1 MFGHS
6 NKTEPEAGNC
16 PICDAEVGLDPTK
29 KFGEETCSNCGEVVW
44 LVRFSHG
51 MMAFKPAERV
61 RQRSPQAVLAEYL
74 GVDESKLENQA
85 ELDLGIDS
93 LDFVELVMELEEET
107 MGV

>member
-6 NKTEPEAGNC
+6 HTTDTEAGNC
-16 PICDAEVGLDPTK
+16 PICDAEIGLDPTK
-29 KFGEETCSNCGEVVW
+29 KFGEARCTSCGEVIW
-44 LVRFSHG
+44 LIRFSHG
-51 MMAFKPAERV
+51 VMAFKPAERV

-74 GVDESKLENQA
+74 GIDESKFENQA

-107 MGV
+107 AGV